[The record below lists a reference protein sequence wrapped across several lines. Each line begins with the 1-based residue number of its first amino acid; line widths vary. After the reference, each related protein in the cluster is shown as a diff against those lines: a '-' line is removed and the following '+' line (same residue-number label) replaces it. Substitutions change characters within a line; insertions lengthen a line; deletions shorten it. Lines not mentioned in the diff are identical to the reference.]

1 MNKQLRLF
9 LIIAFILLFS
19 NLFYTIKLQYD
30 NQVMEEEF
38 NLALDNNISL
48 MKEKENMRK
57 KSKADDLLILGE
69 FDVAFD
75 LYRQLVKEE
84 NYKDIL
90 QSRSEFIDNYNDLRQ
105 RANEDLVIVRVDS
118 AAEKSLANKI
128 EFLKTSHHL
137 TVDSLSE
144 LFQRKIEVL
153 NDKLT
158 SKPVLKELSFYS
170 IHGTKTIYFGEIQN
184 NKANG
189 EGMGYYRSGNVYIGT
204 WKNNLREG
212 KSGTYYFLNGD
223 RYEGNYLKDRR
234 EGTGTYYWASGD
246 RYEGEWLNDK
256 RNGYGVLYGSDSK
269 VKMKGTWKNDE
280 IVQPEN

>member
-1 MNKQLRLF
+1 
-9 LIIAFILLFS
+9 
-19 NLFYTIKLQYD
+19 
-30 NQVMEEEF
+30 MEEEF

-48 MKEKENMRK
+48 MKNQENMRK
-57 KSKADDLLILGE
+57 KSKADDLLIVGE

-75 LYRQLVKEE
+75 LYRQLVKED
-84 NYKDIL
+84 NYKGIL
-90 QSRSEFIDNYNDLRQ
+90 QSRSKFIERYNDLRQ
-105 RANEDLVIVRVDS
+105 RANEDLVIVKVDS
-118 AAEKSLANKI
+118 TAEKSLANKI
-128 EFLKTSHHL
+128 EILKTSHHL

-153 NDKLT
+153 NDKL
-158 SKPVLKELSFYS
+158 SIKPILKELSFYS

-256 RNGYGVLYGSDSK
+256 RNGYGVLYGSDNK

-280 IVQPEN
+280 LIQPEN